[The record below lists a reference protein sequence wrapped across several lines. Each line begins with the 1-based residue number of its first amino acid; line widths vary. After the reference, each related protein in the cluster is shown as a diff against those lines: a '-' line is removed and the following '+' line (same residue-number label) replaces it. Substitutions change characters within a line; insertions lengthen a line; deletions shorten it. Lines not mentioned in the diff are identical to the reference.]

1 MTPWPKLLDNIQM
14 MVRNGATAGIWDNWD
29 RLADNSNQPGENWP
43 ELLQVLFV
51 ASQSQ
56 DAGQREGAF
65 RIFTTTP
72 GIIEKQHEE
81 TVLGAFTKGFEDTNV
96 IV

>member
-1 MTPWPKLLDNIQM
+1 MK
-14 MVRNGATAGIWDNWD
+14 VRNGAMAGIWNNWHL
-29 RLADNSNQPGENWP
+29 LADDFNKPGENWP

-81 TVLGAFTKGFEDTNV
+81 TVLGAFTKGFEDNNV